1 MLQNHIWE
9 PMFKGEFGKYPAEH
23 LIRFIA
29 TNFYN
34 KERDEIRILE
44 VGCGPGANVW
54 YISREGFQSYGID
67 GSPTAIEKAK
77 KRMDDESLKADLQV
91 GDINKLPYSDN
102 FFDAVI
108 DNECIYSNSYE
119 DSDNILREVKRVLK
133 VDGLFYSR
141 TFAED
146 MYIGENLIELRRLE
160 FTEATGGAIA
170 HTGFLR
176 LSDKDVI
183 NELYGKIFE
192 IVSMDKMRYTR
203 NNEEYMVSEWII
215 ISKKIDSE

>member
-77 KRMDDESLKADLQV
+77 KRMEEESLKADLQI
-91 GDINKLPYSDN
+91 GDINQLPYEDN

-108 DNECIYSNSYE
+108 DNECIYSNVYD
-119 DSDNILREVKRVLK
+119 DSDNILKEIKRVLK
-133 VDGLFYSR
+133 GGGLFYSR

-146 MYIGENLIELRRLE
+146 MYIGENSIEVRRLE

-170 HTGFLR
+170 NTGFLR

-183 NELYGKIFE
+183 NALYGKNFE
-192 IVSMDKMRYTR
+192 IISMDKMRYTR

-215 ISKKIDSE
+215 ISKKK